1 MRYQTP
7 TSREFDLIGPG
18 GAQVCVL
25 WFFLKLPRWFY
36 FAAKVENHW
45 SEPVLH
51 LTDVESEAQRP
62 GYLGLHRARATDANQ
77 TPCLLNEQTKD

>member
-1 MRYQTP
+1 MRCQTP

-45 SEPVLH
+45 LRPVVLN
-51 LTDVESEAQRP
+51 
-62 GYLGLHRARATDANQ
+62 LGSQDGSTLQPRLRTTGLSQ
-77 TPCLLNEQTKD
+77 YFT